1 MQIHPLSDNIF
12 VEAVKEEKMT
22 KSGIFLPET
31 SEEKPMIGK
40 VFAVGPGK
48 INKDG
53 ERLPMSVK
61 VGDSVLFTKYAPHE
75 IKVEDKE
82 YLAIREEDVLAI
94 LKD

>member
-1 MQIHPLSDNIF
+1 
-12 VEAVKEEKMT
+12 
-22 KSGIFLPET
+22 
-31 SEEKPMIGK
+31 
-40 VFAVGPGK
+40 
-48 INKDG
+48 
-53 ERLPMSVK
+53 MSVK